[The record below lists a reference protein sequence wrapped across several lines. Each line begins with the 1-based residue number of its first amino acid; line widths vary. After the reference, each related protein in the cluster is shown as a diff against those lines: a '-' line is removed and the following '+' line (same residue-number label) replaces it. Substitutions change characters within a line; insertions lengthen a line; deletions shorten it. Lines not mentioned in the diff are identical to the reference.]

1 MTATAS
7 KSEANRFDLT
17 KFFPSVPYAFGFIA
31 VLIALTLVTSTKFSE
46 LKSELAYRNLG
57 LADTSMTE
65 RTRQLECLALNI
77 YREAGYEP
85 FEGKVGVAQVTLN
98 RVASPDF
105 PNDICQVVY
114 QKNVVYQKVIC
125 QFSWY
130 CDHVHRNRPINPR
143 AYEESMDVAKKVMM
157 EGFRL
162 PGLTDALYY
171 HADYVSPG
179 WRNKEKIV
187 KIGAHIFYRP
197 RNTNI

>member
-7 KSEANRFDLT
+7 TSEANRFDLT
-17 KFFPSVPYAFGFIA
+17 KFFASVPYAFGFIA

-46 LKSELAYRNLG
+46 LKSELAHRSLG

-85 FEGKVGVAQVTLN
+85 FEGKVAVAQVTLN

-114 QKNVVYQKVIC
+114 QKNIVYQKVIC

>member
-7 KSEANRFDLT
+7 TSETNQVDMLSIVRFIPQIISFICVFIIIAGVTGAKLT
-17 KFFPSVPYAFGFIA
+17 
-31 VLIALTLVTSTKFSE
+31 E
-46 LKSELAYRNLG
+46 LKAEAAYQSLG
-57 LADTSMTE
+57 LANVSMTE

-130 CDHVHRNRPINPR
+130 CDHVHRNRPVNPR
-143 AYEESMDVAKKVMM
+143 AYEESMEVAKKVMM

-162 PGLTDALYY
+162 PGLTDALFY

-187 KIGAHIFYRP
+187 KIGAHIFYKRKGES
-197 RNTNI
+197 T

>member
-7 KSEANRFDLT
+7 TSETNQVDMLSIVRFIPQIISFICVFIIIAGVTGAKLT
-17 KFFPSVPYAFGFIA
+17 
-31 VLIALTLVTSTKFSE
+31 E
-46 LKSELAYRNLG
+46 LKAEAAYQSLG
-57 LADTSMTE
+57 LANVSMTE

-114 QKNVVYQKVIC
+114 QKNIVYQKVIC

-130 CDHVHRNRPINPR
+130 CDHVHRNRPVNPR
-143 AYEESMDVAKKVMM
+143 AYEESMEVAKKVMM

-162 PGLTDALYY
+162 PGLTDALFY

-187 KIGAHIFYRP
+187 KIGAHIFYKRKGES
-197 RNTNI
+197 T

>member
-114 QKNVVYQKVIC
+114 QKNIVYQKVIC

>member
-7 KSEANRFDLT
+7 TSEANRFDLT
-17 KFFPSVPYAFGFIA
+17 KFFASVPYAFGFIA

-46 LKSELAYRNLG
+46 LKSELAHRSLG

-85 FEGKVGVAQVTLN
+85 FEGKVAVAQVTLN
-98 RVASPDF
+98 RVTSPDF

-114 QKNVVYQKVIC
+114 QKNIVYQKVIC